1 MNGMFENE
9 YMMESKF
16 FKEYVYN
23 VFCKRTIITGLI
35 IMVIG
40 ILFYIFVGKEKATII
55 ITAAIIAGITSI
67 LTPIITTKQLEEAE
81 KRLNNGTIEKTNVK
95 FSNNIVMNEGKV
107 HLEFEYNQIT
117 NIVQT
122 KNFIVL
128 KTSEQSAILVLKNGF
143 LQGNEKDFLKFIEE
157 KLNKK

>member
-1 MNGMFENE
+1 MNEVFENE
-9 YMMESKF
+9 YMMETKL

-23 VFCKRTIITGLI
+23 VLCKKTIITGLI
-35 IMVIG
+35 VMVIG
-40 ILFYIFVGKEKATII
+40 ILFYIFIGKEKATII

-67 LTPIITTKQLEEAE
+67 LTPIITTKQLEESE

-95 FSNNIVMNEGKV
+95 FSDNIIMNEGKV
-107 HLEFEYNQIT
+107 HLEFEYNQI
-117 NIVQT
+117 IKVLHT

-128 KTSEQSAILVLKNGF
+128 KISEQSAIIVFKNGF

-157 KLNKK
+157 KINN